1 MSRLPRWNTELVHLA
16 LFRAL
21 RSNTAPPGRLCL
33 SLDPWAWLSNVFAR
47 NASSGACLGC
57 DRAHNYS
64 VLAGPISTFRL
75 LTRLRLGLHPWRP
88 SNLDSKRFQS
98 QTHRLKIQSL
108 LWREF
113 APVKPSGSDAHTTDK
128 NSAVCCHLHR
138 SQNRKSAHTPGVK
151 NHKFYTRR
159 LYVSTLRQR
168 IRVLLKDSRD

>member
-1 MSRLPRWNTELVHLA
+1 MC
-16 LFRAL
+16 LF
-21 RSNTAPPGRLCL
+21 
-33 SLDPWAWLSNVFAR
+33 
-47 NASSGACLGC
+47 ACLGTYTRTLLHGGGC
-57 DRAHNYS
+57 VSLWILGPGCRTSSPGMQDHTPDKLHRAHNYS

-88 SNLDSKRFQS
+88 SNLDSKAFQS

-113 APVKPSGSDAHTTDK
+113 APVIPSGSDAHTTDN

-138 SQNRKSAHTPGVK
+138 SPNRKSAHTPGVK

-159 LYVSTLRQR
+159 LYVSTMRQR